1 MSDGKNLGEEKKV
14 ASMDDTA
21 SYTSESLKEKS
32 SAMEAEQ
39 STREATQSPTP
50 AASVK
55 DEPLHLKKTMSA
67 KDAQAEITKIMTSGE
82 GIEYP
87 TGIKL
92 HLISLAVRTCS
103 SRLSSMLIFTPFSW
117 DIQLT

>member
-1 MSDGKNLGEEKKV
+1 LLLPAPAADQLESSIMSDGKNLGDEKNV
-14 ASMDDTA
+14 ANMDDTA

-55 DEPLHLKKTMSA
+55 DEPLHLKKTISA

-92 HLISLAVRTCS
+92 HLISLAVRT
-103 SRLSSMLIFTPFSW
+103 
-117 DIQLT
+117 